1 MKKVLILFLVLICM
15 LSLTACDKATGS
27 GEPVTGGAVSD
38 MPEIDKNVPGETEAP
53 LQAIVESISGTITR
67 IDEDKIYDLTG
78 EEILEIQQFRMTKV
92 FDSEFEL
99 DYQNHYI
106 MALENVEVKG
116 IPIDSIEYNRV
127 LNYELV
133 RVHAAVH
140 AQNEE
145 WVLVSYL
152 TFDGGDDIG
161 WVKVSD
167 LTEYTNDTKE
177 KLLFPVTVSADCKD
191 IDTGEK
197 VDDNDW
203 KITSIEGEII
213 TITKV
218 GGIDRKVK
226 LEDIVYPDTFKAAE

>member
-1 MKKVLILFLVLICM
+1 MKKTNKLIFILFAMILLFGCGK
-15 LSLTACDKATGS
+15 S
-27 GEPVTGGAVSD
+27 
-38 MPEIDKNVPGETEAP
+38 
-53 LQAIVESISGTITR
+53 
-67 IDEDKIYDLTG
+67 EDKTNSNMESKNETVVNESLG
-78 EEILEIQQFRMTKV
+78 IQQFRMTKV
-92 FDSEFEL
+92 FDSDFEL

-106 MALENVEVKG
+106 MALKDVEVKG
-116 IPIDSIEYNRV
+116 IPMDSIEYNRV

-133 RVHAAVH
+133 RVHAAVY
-140 AQNEE
+140 AQNEK
-145 WVLVSYL
+145 WVLVSYY

-197 VDDNDW
+197 VDDDDW

-213 TITKV
+213 TITRV
-218 GGIDRKVK
+218 GGRDQKVR
-226 LEDIVYPDTFKAAE
+226 LEDIVYPDTYKAAE

>member
-1 MKKVLILFLVLICM
+1 MMKKTNKLIFILFAMILLFGCGK
-15 LSLTACDKATGS
+15 S
-27 GEPVTGGAVSD
+27 
-38 MPEIDKNVPGETEAP
+38 
-53 LQAIVESISGTITR
+53 
-67 IDEDKIYDLTG
+67 EDKTNSNMESKNETVVNESLG
-78 EEILEIQQFRMTKV
+78 IQQFSMTKV

-116 IPIDSIEYNRV
+116 IPIDSIKYNRV
-127 LNYELV
+127 LEYQLV
-133 RVHAAVH
+133 RVHAAVY
-140 AQNEE
+140 AGNEE

-203 KITSIEGEII
+203 KITSMEGEII

-218 GGIDRKVK
+218 GGIDHKVK

>member
-1 MKKVLILFLVLICM
+1 MKKTNKLIFILFAMILLFGCGK
-15 LSLTACDKATGS
+15 S
-27 GEPVTGGAVSD
+27 
-38 MPEIDKNVPGETEAP
+38 
-53 LQAIVESISGTITR
+53 
-67 IDEDKIYDLTG
+67 EDKTNSNMESKNETVVNESLG
-78 EEILEIQQFRMTKV
+78 IQQFRMTNA
-92 FDSEFEL
+92 FDSNFEL
-99 DYQNHYI
+99 DYENHYI

-116 IPIDSIEYNRV
+116 IPIDSIEPNRV

-133 RVHAAVH
+133 RVHAAVY
-140 AQNEE
+140 AGNEK

-152 TFDGGDDIG
+152 TFDGGDNIG

-203 KITSIEGEII
+203 KITSIEGKII

-218 GGIDRKVK
+218 GGIDHKVK
-226 LEDIVYPDTFKAAE
+226 LEDIVYPDTFKGAE

>member
-1 MKKVLILFLVLICM
+1 MIKKTNKLIFIFFAIFLLFGCGK
-15 LSLTACDKATGS
+15 S
-27 GEPVTGGAVSD
+27 
-38 MPEIDKNVPGETEAP
+38 
-53 LQAIVESISGTITR
+53 
-67 IDEDKIYDLTG
+67 EDKTNCNMESKNETVVNG
-78 EEILEIQQFRMTKV
+78 IQQFSMTKV

-133 RVHAAVH
+133 RVHAAVY
-140 AQNEE
+140 AGNEK
-145 WVLVSYL
+145 WVLVSYY

-203 KITSIEGEII
+203 KITSIEGKNADIV
-213 TITKV
+213 KV
-218 GGIDRKVK
+218 GGICHKVK

>member
-15 LSLTACDKATGS
+15 LSLAACDKATGS

-106 MALENVEVKG
+106 MA
-116 IPIDSIEYNRV
+116 
-127 LNYELV
+127 
-133 RVHAAVH
+133 
-140 AQNEE
+140 
-145 WVLVSYL
+145 
-152 TFDGGDDIG
+152 
-161 WVKVSD
+161 
-167 LTEYTNDTKE
+167 
-177 KLLFPVTVSADCKD
+177 
-191 IDTGEK
+191 
-197 VDDNDW
+197 
-203 KITSIEGEII
+203 
-213 TITKV
+213 
-218 GGIDRKVK
+218 
-226 LEDIVYPDTFKAAE
+226 

>member
-1 MKKVLILFLVLICM
+1 MMKKTNKLIFILFAMILLFGCGK
-15 LSLTACDKATGS
+15 S
-27 GEPVTGGAVSD
+27 
-38 MPEIDKNVPGETEAP
+38 
-53 LQAIVESISGTITR
+53 
-67 IDEDKIYDLTG
+67 EDKTNSNMESKNETVVNESLG
-78 EEILEIQQFRMTKV
+78 IQQFRMTNA
-92 FDSEFEL
+92 FDSNFEL
-99 DYQNHYI
+99 DYENHYI

-116 IPIDSIEYNRV
+116 IPIDSIKYNRV
-127 LNYELV
+127 LEYQLV
-133 RVHAAVH
+133 RVHAAVY
-140 AQNEE
+140 AGNEK

-152 TFDGGDDIG
+152 TFDGGDNIG

-203 KITSIEGEII
+203 KITSMEGEII

-218 GGIDRKVK
+218 GGIDHKVK
-226 LEDIVYPDTFKAAE
+226 LEDIVYPDTFKAVE

>member
-1 MKKVLILFLVLICM
+1 MKKTNKLIFILFAMILLFGCGK
-15 LSLTACDKATGS
+15 S
-27 GEPVTGGAVSD
+27 
-38 MPEIDKNVPGETEAP
+38 
-53 LQAIVESISGTITR
+53 
-67 IDEDKIYDLTG
+67 EDKTNSNMESKNETVVNESLG
-78 EEILEIQQFRMTKV
+78 IQQFRMTKV
-92 FDSEFEL
+92 FDSDFEL

-106 MALENVEVKG
+106 MALKDVEVKG
-116 IPIDSIEYNRV
+116 IPMDSIEYNRV

-133 RVHAAVH
+133 RVHAAVY
-140 AQNEE
+140 AQNEK
-145 WVLVSYL
+145 WVLVSYY

-197 VDDNDW
+197 VDDDDW
-203 KITSIEGEII
+203 KITSIEGEIV
-213 TITKV
+213 TITRV
-218 GGIDRKVK
+218 GGRDQKVR

>member
-1 MKKVLILFLVLICM
+1 MMKKTNKLIFILFAMILLFGCGK
-15 LSLTACDKATGS
+15 S
-27 GEPVTGGAVSD
+27 
-38 MPEIDKNVPGETEAP
+38 
-53 LQAIVESISGTITR
+53 
-67 IDEDKIYDLTG
+67 EDKTNSNMESKNETVVNESLG
-78 EEILEIQQFRMTKV
+78 IQQFRMTNA
-92 FDSEFEL
+92 FDSNFEL
-99 DYQNHYI
+99 DYENHYI

-127 LNYELV
+127 LNYEFV
-133 RVHAAVH
+133 RVH

-177 KLLFPVTVSADCKD
+177 KLLFPVTVTADCKD

-218 GGIDRKVK
+218 GGIDHKVK

>member
-1 MKKVLILFLVLICM
+1 MMKKTNKLIFILFAMILLFGCGK
-15 LSLTACDKATGS
+15 S
-27 GEPVTGGAVSD
+27 
-38 MPEIDKNVPGETEAP
+38 
-53 LQAIVESISGTITR
+53 
-67 IDEDKIYDLTG
+67 EDKTNSNMESKNETVVNESLG
-78 EEILEIQQFRMTKV
+78 IQQFRMTNA
-92 FDSEFEL
+92 FDSNFEL
-99 DYQNHYI
+99 DYENHYI

-116 IPIDSIEYNRV
+116 IPIDSIKYNRV
-127 LNYELV
+127 LEYQLV
-133 RVHAAVH
+133 RVHAAVY
-140 AQNEE
+140 AGNEK

-152 TFDGGDDIG
+152 TFDGGDNIG

-203 KITSIEGEII
+203 KITSMEGEII

-218 GGIDRKVK
+218 GGIDHKVK
-226 LEDIVYPDTFKAAE
+226 LEDIVYPDTFKGAE